1 MKELVLSRQYAVI
14 ALDGLESLH
23 PSMAKSAV
31 IRAIAAAKVMEEV
44 MHTEAESDP
53 AVFILKLNEAVEG
66 VKDLRKKDEKQIEE
80 EMAALLEA
88 DGLMEQIP
96 DILGCDMDYYTSGV
110 ELKAYRSDEDTYIR
124 IREGLRAEILEEGVI
139 STECAVLLWLLRES
153 GCIHDLFSVSEQDQV
168 QRRMT
173 DAAAENEIFR
183 AMWQTE
189 FHSAVESFA
198 GRFLRAKHNLFKN
211 PYLEGVN
218 LIFPYLERRKAIF
231 IDFVVLGTDVQS
243 RRIAVME
250 HLSKMGHY
258 VEEVKSGSETL
269 LKIDNAYYRI
279 FPTVKRAYKVPIQGA
294 NLVPVYQM

>member
-53 AVFILKLNEAVEG
+53 AVFIPKLNEAVEG

-124 IREGLRAEILEEGVI
+124 LREGLRAEILEEGVI

>member
-1 MKELVLSRQYAVI
+1 MKELVLSQQYAVI

-80 EMAALLEA
+80 EMAGLLEA

>member
-53 AVFILKLNEAVEG
+53 AVFIPKLNEAVEG

-80 EMAALLEA
+80 EMAGLLEA